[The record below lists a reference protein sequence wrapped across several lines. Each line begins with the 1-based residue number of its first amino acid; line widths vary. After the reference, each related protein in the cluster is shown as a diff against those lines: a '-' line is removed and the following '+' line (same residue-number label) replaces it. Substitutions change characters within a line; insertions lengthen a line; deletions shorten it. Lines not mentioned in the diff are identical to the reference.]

1 MSTNDDAPVTV
12 IDTPHFDEKFFQER
26 EIKVMQRGKVG
37 LPGMLPDKKAN
48 RTKNK
53 NKREKVRRL
62 RQKEEDD
69 DLY

>member
-1 MSTNDDAPVTV
+1 
-12 IDTPHFDEKFFQER
+12 
-26 EIKVMQRGKVG
+26 MQRGKVG